1 MKFDDNTQNVQKYIS
16 DTPLK
21 LHLRPKAS
29 LTEQIDI
36 PIQSR
41 EKI

>member
-21 LHLRPKAS
+21 LQLRPKTSAG
-29 LTEQIDI
+29 
-36 PIQSR
+36 
-41 EKI
+41 